1 MARIAAVALILLAA
15 SVARA
20 GCIELDDDDVVQ
32 APHGYI
38 VHSLQA
44 FIVHEMAEDS
54 GGTGYWICQPEGG
67 GPLAF
72 YAPRDP
78 AEDEPE

>member
-1 MARIAAVALILLAA
+1 MRAVFTAIVLLAA
-15 SVARA
+15 CGVASG
-20 GCIELDDDDVVQ
+20 GCIELDADDVVQ

-54 GGTGYWICQPEGG
+54 GGGYWICQPEGG
-67 GPLAF
+67 GPLVF